1 MFVNCAQAY
10 SDANEELQR
19 KNCELQSKISEAET
33 SLEQFKQQHTDI
45 ITKIID
51 AHESE
56 MTSLRRQVE
65 VCS

>member
-33 SLEQFKQQHTDI
+33 SLEQFKQQHAV
-45 ITKIID
+45 D
-51 AHESE
+51 AHEMTSLRLE
-56 MTSLRRQVE
+56 VTSLRRQVE